1 MEFRVCSQSLL
12 NSVSPVFWNGRV
24 LVVDERAQVASNV
37 EVSCGGLVASNESF
51 SVGLELLV
59 KVGAVGRDS
68 IDEGFLGVVIK
79 LAVHNDRVGLAQEVV

>member
-1 MEFRVCSQSLL
+1 M
-12 NSVSPVFWNGRV
+12 
-24 LVVDERAQVASNV
+24 
-37 EVSCGGLVASNESF
+37 EVSSGGLVTSNESF